1 MHLKNNNTKNNY
13 YGTFLGG
20 YTGSSV
26 HNNTSGKKNNT
37 GGGGSS
43 TSGKISSN
51 NSKNNN
57 NSSNKNKNTGG
68 GGSSTGGKA
77 SSNNSKSNNNS
88 SNKNKNTGGGGSST
102 SGKITNNS
110 SSNSSKNNT
119 GRGGSSTSG
128 QISNNNRGSS
138 SRSSS
143 NSSSRSTSGITPT
156 TIKNADN
163 RVTGYS
169 KASSGYKSSNNT
181 YTPSKGATP
190 TSIKSADNIKTGYKQ
205 ADSGYRY
212 LRTAKAEIL
221 DKNGYYIDGS
231 IGNNFKRNLAYD
243 EFDLYKDI
251 NSRGKNIKANDLYSF
266 VNSISKH
273 TPVYYEKGEKLYV
286 VDSKTA
292 GTLSVGPGIVLK
304 YNNDYFKK
312 YGLDVSNLRE
322 GAAIPASIVDKV
334 TNDILADKRKYVLN
348 VLETNNIKGLSDSQI
363 DALTSRAYSVGNIS
377 NFPNMYK
384 QYGNTEELYKNYLST
399 VNGKDTIYEKELTER
414 RNAEINLFKNGY
426 SSVEKE
432 NLRPGLTPTAIN
444 KLEKIKRSK
453 KTPTAIN
460 SQDRLKDGYVNND
473 GISSNLRPGLTPT
486 AINKIEKIKRSKK
499 TPTAINSQDR
509 LKDGYVNNDG
519 ISSNLRPGLTPSEI
533 NRQDKIKNQENV
545 IKKGG
550 VKDPLADYLEELKA
564 KGIDTSDITDSSKS
578 PQERSHAV
586 PSSYYSDGHS
596 LIEFNEGHTPLSA
609 DGMYYM
615 VAEDPG
621 EGHPLAVGKGV
632 LLMANK
638 DLFAE
643 EGINVDDYAA
653 VGRYLEVEKVD
664 RVGKRIEE
672 NKRNEIL
679 KMAQD
684 NDIVL
689 TDYQVDA
696 LISRSYQFGNVNDF
710 PAAYKAA
717 NGDIDT
723 FVNNYMLSG
732 GGESNRRQREA
743 DVFKN
748 GYV

>member
-1 MHLKNNNTKNNY
+1 MHLMNNEENHFFGVYDNDKYYVNKRTSKKTNNNNNKSK
-13 YGTFLGG
+13 GT
-20 YTGSSV
+20 SKS
-26 HNNTSGKKNNT
+26 TSKPS
-37 GGGGSS
+37 GGGSKS
-43 TSGKISSN
+43 T
-51 NSKNNN
+51 
-57 NSSNKNKNTGG
+57 T
-68 GGSSTGGKA
+68 
-77 SSNNSKSNNNS
+77 
-88 SNKNKNTGGGGSST
+88 
-102 SGKITNNS
+102 S
-110 SSNSSKNNT
+110 SSNGNK
-119 GRGGSSTSG
+119 
-128 QISNNNRGSS
+128 SS
-138 SRSSS
+138 SGATPTSIKNADNRATGYKPASSGYKSTTSSSSGYKSSSGATPTSVKNADNRATGYKPASSGYKSTTSSS
-143 NSSSRSTSGITPT
+143 NGYKPSSGATPT
-156 TIKNADN
+156 SIKNADN
-163 RVTGYS
+163 RVTGY
-169 KASSGYKSSNNT
+169 KPASSGYKPTISFSSD
-181 YTPSKGATP
+181 YKPSSGATP
-190 TSIKSADNIKTGYKQ
+190 TSIKNADNRKTGYKP
-205 ADSGYRY
+205 ADSGYQY
-212 LRTAKAEIL
+212 LKTAKAKIL
-221 DKNGYYIDGS
+221 NKKDHYIDGS
-231 IGNNFKRNLAYD
+231 IGHNFKRKLAYD
-243 EFDLYKDI
+243 EFDLYNDI
-251 NSRGKNIKANDLYSF
+251 NIRGKNRKANDLYSF
-266 VNSISKH
+266 INSVSKH
-273 TPVYYEKGEKLYV
+273 TPIYYEKGEKLYV
-286 VDSKTA
+286 VDNKTA

-564 KGIDTSDITDSSKS
+564 KGINTSDITDSSKS
-578 PQERSHAV
+578 PQERSHAA
-586 PSSYYSDGHS
+586 PSSYYNDGHS
-596 LIEFNEGHTPLSA
+596 LIEFSEGHTPLSA
-609 DGMYYM
+609 DGKSYM
-615 VAEDPG
+615 VDLDPG
-621 EGHPLAVGKGV
+621 SGHPLAVGKGV
-632 LLMANK
+632 LLKANEA
-638 DLFAE
+638 LFAQ
-643 EGINVDDYAA
+643 EGIDVNNYKAGDYLPVD
-653 VGRYLEVEKVD
+653 VVD
-664 RVGKRIEE
+664 RVGMRIEE

-684 NDIVL
+684 NNIVL

-696 LISRSYQFGNVNDF
+696 LISRSYQFGNVDGF

-732 GGESNRRQREA
+732 GGDSNRRQREA

>member
-1 MHLKNNNTKNNY
+1 MHLMNNEENHFFGVYDNDKYYVNKRTSKKTNNNNNKSK
-13 YGTFLGG
+13 GT
-20 YTGSSV
+20 SKS
-26 HNNTSGKKNNT
+26 TSKPS
-37 GGGGSS
+37 GGGSKS
-43 TSGKISSN
+43 TTSSSSGNKSS
-51 NSKNNN
+51 SGATPTSIKNADNRA
-57 NSSNKNKNTGG
+57 TGY
-68 GGSSTGGKA
+68 KPA
-77 SSNNSKSNNNS
+77 SSGYKS
-88 SNKNKNTGGGGSST
+88 TT
-102 SGKITNNS
+102 S
-110 SSNSSKNNT
+110 SS
-119 GRGGSSTSG
+119 SG
-128 QISNNNRGSS
+128 YKSS
-138 SRSSS
+138 SGATPTSVKNADNRATGYKPASSGYKSTTSSS
-143 NSSSRSTSGITPT
+143 SGYKSSSGATPT
-156 TIKNADN
+156 SIKNADN
-163 RVTGYS
+163 RVTGY
-169 KASSGYKSSNNT
+169 KPASSGYKPTISFSSD
-181 YTPSKGATP
+181 YKPSSGATP
-190 TSIKSADNIKTGYKQ
+190 TSIKNADNRKTGYKP
-205 ADSGYRY
+205 ADSGYQY
-212 LRTAKAEIL
+212 LKTAKAKIL
-221 DKNGYYIDGS
+221 NKKDHYIDGS
-231 IGNNFKRNLAYD
+231 IGHNFKRKLAYD
-243 EFDLYKDI
+243 EFDLYNDI
-251 NSRGKNIKANDLYSF
+251 NIRGKNRKANDLYSF
-266 VNSISKH
+266 INSVSKH
-273 TPVYYEKGEKLYV
+273 TPIYYEKGEKLYV
-286 VDSKTA
+286 VDNKTA

-473 GISSNLRPGLTPT
+473 GISSNLRPGLTP
-486 AINKIEKIKRSKK
+486 
-499 TPTAINSQDR
+499 
-509 LKDGYVNNDG
+509 
-519 ISSNLRPGLTPSEI
+519 SEI

-564 KGIDTSDITDSSKS
+564 KGINTSDITDSSKS
-578 PQERSHAV
+578 PQERSHAA
-586 PSSYYSDGHS
+586 PSSYYNDGHS
-596 LIEFNEGHTPLSA
+596 LIEFSEGHTPLSA
-609 DGMYYM
+609 DGKSYM
-615 VAEDPG
+615 VDLDPG
-621 EGHPLAVGKGV
+621 SGHPLAVGKGV
-632 LLMANK
+632 LLKANEA
-638 DLFAE
+638 LFAQ
-643 EGINVDDYAA
+643 EGIDVNNYKAGDYLPVD
-653 VGRYLEVEKVD
+653 VVD
-664 RVGKRIEE
+664 RVGMRIEE

-684 NDIVL
+684 NNIVL

-696 LISRSYQFGNVNDF
+696 LISRSYQFGNVDGF

-732 GGESNRRQREA
+732 GGDSNRRQREA

>member
-1 MHLKNNNTKNNY
+1 MHLMNNEENHFFGVYDNDKYYVNKRTSKKTNNNNNKSK
-13 YGTFLGG
+13 GT
-20 YTGSSV
+20 SKS
-26 HNNTSGKKNNT
+26 TSKPS
-37 GGGGSS
+37 GGGSKS
-43 TSGKISSN
+43 TTSSSSGNKSS
-51 NSKNNN
+51 SGATPTSIKNADNRA
-57 NSSNKNKNTGG
+57 TGY
-68 GGSSTGGKA
+68 KPA
-77 SSNNSKSNNNS
+77 SSGYKS
-88 SNKNKNTGGGGSST
+88 TT
-102 SGKITNNS
+102 S
-110 SSNSSKNNT
+110 SS
-119 GRGGSSTSG
+119 SG
-128 QISNNNRGSS
+128 YKSS
-138 SRSSS
+138 SGATPTSVKNADNRATGYKPASSGYKSTTSSS
-143 NSSSRSTSGITPT
+143 SGYKSSSGATPT
-156 TIKNADN
+156 SIKNADN
-163 RVTGYS
+163 RVTGY
-169 KASSGYKSSNNT
+169 KPASSGYKPTISFSSD
-181 YTPSKGATP
+181 YKPSSGATP
-190 TSIKSADNIKTGYKQ
+190 TSIKNADNRKTGYKP
-205 ADSGYRY
+205 ADSGYQY
-212 LRTAKAEIL
+212 LKTAKAKIL
-221 DKNGYYIDGS
+221 NKKDHYIDGS
-231 IGNNFKRNLAYD
+231 IGHNFKRKLAYD
-243 EFDLYKDI
+243 EFDLYNDI
-251 NSRGKNIKANDLYSF
+251 NIRGKNRKANDLYSF
-266 VNSISKH
+266 INSVSKH
-273 TPVYYEKGEKLYV
+273 TPIYYEKGEKLYV
-286 VDSKTA
+286 VDNKTA

-499 TPTAINSQDR
+499 TPTA
-509 LKDGYVNNDG
+509 
-519 ISSNLRPGLTPSEI
+519 
-533 NRQDKIKNQENV
+533 
-545 IKKGG
+545 GG

-564 KGIDTSDITDSSKS
+564 KGINTSDITDSSKS
-578 PQERSHAV
+578 PQERSHAA
-586 PSSYYSDGHS
+586 PSSYYNDGHS
-596 LIEFNEGHTPLSA
+596 LIEFSEGHTPLSA
-609 DGMYYM
+609 DGKSYM
-615 VAEDPG
+615 VDLDPG
-621 EGHPLAVGKGV
+621 SGHPLAVGKGV
-632 LLMANK
+632 LLKANEA
-638 DLFAE
+638 LFAQ
-643 EGINVDDYAA
+643 EGIDVNNYKAGDYLPVD
-653 VGRYLEVEKVD
+653 VVD
-664 RVGKRIEE
+664 RVGMRIEE

-684 NDIVL
+684 NNIVL

-696 LISRSYQFGNVNDF
+696 LISRSYQFGNVDGF

-732 GGESNRRQREA
+732 GGDSNRRQREA

>member
-1 MHLKNNNTKNNY
+1 MHLMNNEENHFFGVYDNDKYYVNKRTSKKTNNNNNKSK
-13 YGTFLGG
+13 GT
-20 YTGSSV
+20 SKS
-26 HNNTSGKKNNT
+26 TSKPS
-37 GGGGSS
+37 GGGSKS
-43 TSGKISSN
+43 T
-51 NSKNNN
+51 
-57 NSSNKNKNTGG
+57 T
-68 GGSSTGGKA
+68 
-77 SSNNSKSNNNS
+77 
-88 SNKNKNTGGGGSST
+88 
-102 SGKITNNS
+102 S
-110 SSNSSKNNT
+110 SS
-119 GRGGSSTSG
+119 SG
-128 QISNNNRGSS
+128 NKSS
-138 SRSSS
+138 S
-143 NSSSRSTSGITPT
+143 
-156 TIKNADN
+156 
-163 RVTGYS
+163 
-169 KASSGYKSSNNT
+169 
-181 YTPSKGATP
+181 GATP
-190 TSIKSADNIKTGYKQ
+190 TSIKNADNRATGYKPSSSGYKSTTSSSSDYKPSSGATPTSIKNADNRKTGYKP
-205 ADSGYRY
+205 ADSGYQY
-212 LRTAKAEIL
+212 LKTAKAKIL
-221 DKNGYYIDGS
+221 NKKDHYIDGS
-231 IGNNFKRNLAYD
+231 IGHNFKRKLAYD
-243 EFDLYKDI
+243 EFDLYNDI
-251 NSRGKNIKANDLYSF
+251 NIRGKNRKANDLYSF
-266 VNSISKH
+266 INSVSKH
-273 TPVYYEKGEKLYV
+273 TPIYYEKGEKLYV
-286 VDSKTA
+286 VDNKTA

-444 KLEKIKRSK
+444 K
-453 KTPTAIN
+453 
-460 SQDRLKDGYVNND
+460 
-473 GISSNLRPGLTPT
+473 
-486 AINKIEKIKRSKK
+486 IEKIKRSKK

-578 PQERSHAV
+578 PQERSHAA

>member
-43 TSGKISSN
+43 TSGKV
-51 NSKNNN
+51 
-57 NSSNKNKNTGG
+57 
-68 GGSSTGGKA
+68 

-143 NSSSRSTSGITPT
+143 NSRSRSTSGITPT

-322 GAAIPASIVDKV
+322 GATIPASIVDKV
-334 TNDILADKRKYVLN
+334 ANDILADKRKYVLN

-384 QYGNTEELYKNYLST
+384 QYGNTEELYNNYFST

-414 RNAEINLFKNGY
+414 RNAEIDLFKNGY
-426 SSVEKE
+426 SSVEEAKE

-444 KLEKIKRSK
+444 KIENAKKSEKS
-453 KTPTAIN
+453 
-460 SQDRLKDGYVNND
+460 
-473 GISSNLRPGLTPT
+473 
-486 AINKIEKIKRSKK
+486 
-499 TPTAINSQDR
+499 PTAINSQDR

-578 PQERSHAV
+578 PQERSHAA
-586 PSSYYSDGHS
+586 PSSYYNDGHS
-596 LIEFNEGHTPLSA
+596 LIEFSEGHTPLSA
-609 DGMYYM
+609 DGKSYM
-615 VAEDPG
+615 VDLDPG
-621 EGHPLAVGKGV
+621 SGHPLAVGKGV
-632 LLMANK
+632 LLKANEA
-638 DLFAE
+638 LFAQ
-643 EGINVDDYAA
+643 EGIDVNNYKAGDYLPVD
-653 VGRYLEVEKVD
+653 VVD
-664 RVGKRIEE
+664 RVGMRIEE

-684 NDIVL
+684 NNIVL

-696 LISRSYQFGNVNDF
+696 LISRSYQFGNVDGF

-732 GGESNRRQREA
+732 GGDSNRRQREA

>member
-1 MHLKNNNTKNNY
+1 MHLMNNEENHFFGVYDNDKYYVNKRTSKKTNNNNNKSK
-13 YGTFLGG
+13 GT
-20 YTGSSV
+20 SKS
-26 HNNTSGKKNNT
+26 TSKPS
-37 GGGGSS
+37 GGGSKS
-43 TSGKISSN
+43 TTSSSSGNKSS
-51 NSKNNN
+51 SGATPTSIKNADNRA
-57 NSSNKNKNTGG
+57 TGY
-68 GGSSTGGKA
+68 KPA
-77 SSNNSKSNNNS
+77 SSGYKS
-88 SNKNKNTGGGGSST
+88 TT
-102 SGKITNNS
+102 S
-110 SSNSSKNNT
+110 SS
-119 GRGGSSTSG
+119 SG
-128 QISNNNRGSS
+128 YKSS
-138 SRSSS
+138 S
-143 NSSSRSTSGITPT
+143 GATPT
-156 TIKNADN
+156 SIKNADN
-163 RVTGYS
+163 RVTGY
-169 KASSGYKSSNNT
+169 KPASSGYKPTISFSSD
-181 YTPSKGATP
+181 YKPSSGATP
-190 TSIKSADNIKTGYKQ
+190 TSIKNADNRKTGYKP
-205 ADSGYRY
+205 ADSGYQY
-212 LRTAKAEIL
+212 LKTAKAKIL
-221 DKNGYYIDGS
+221 NKKDHYIDGS
-231 IGNNFKRNLAYD
+231 IGHNFKRKLAYD
-243 EFDLYKDI
+243 EFDLYNDI
-251 NSRGKNIKANDLYSF
+251 NIRGKNRKANDLYSF
-266 VNSISKH
+266 INSVSKH
-273 TPVYYEKGEKLYV
+273 TPIYYEKGEKLYV
-286 VDSKTA
+286 VDNKTA

-564 KGIDTSDITDSSKS
+564 KGINTSDITDSSKS
-578 PQERSHAV
+578 PQERSHAA
-586 PSSYYSDGHS
+586 PSSYYNDGHS
-596 LIEFNEGHTPLSA
+596 LIEFSEGHTPLSA
-609 DGMYYM
+609 DGKSYM
-615 VAEDPG
+615 VDLDPG
-621 EGHPLAVGKGV
+621 SGHPLAVGKGV
-632 LLMANK
+632 LLKANEA
-638 DLFAE
+638 LFAQ
-643 EGINVDDYAA
+643 EGIDVNNYKAGDYLPVD
-653 VGRYLEVEKVD
+653 VVD
-664 RVGKRIEE
+664 RIGMRIEE

-684 NDIVL
+684 NNIVL

-696 LISRSYQFGNVNDF
+696 LISRSYQFGNVDGF

-732 GGESNRRQREA
+732 GGDSNRRQREA